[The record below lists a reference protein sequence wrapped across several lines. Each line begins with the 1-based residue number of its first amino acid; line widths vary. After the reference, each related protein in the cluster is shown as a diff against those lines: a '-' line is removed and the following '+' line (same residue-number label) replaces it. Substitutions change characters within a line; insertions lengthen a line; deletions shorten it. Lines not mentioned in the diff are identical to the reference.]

1 MSNLGKLL
9 QPGVKSEIAAVNFS
23 NAVTISSAGGSLTA
37 HGPLVIGGQQTVAG
51 VSAGAWASANSAA
64 SSGLL
69 AANYSPQFAT
79 GTGSAVTTAGALY
92 LAQLPLLGATN
103 VTNLWFSIATGAVT
117 PTTNRCFGGLY
128 TSAGVLVAKTGD
140 LATPIGTNTGFIKCP
155 LSAVYTVPLPGGI
168 YYAGFIFTASTQ
180 PVLSCYTGQVTVTSS
195 VANMGS
201 ATTFG
206 NTAATYPFAVSATG
220 SNTALPAS
228 ITMASNTAT
237 GAYTFWAGAN

>member
-23 NAVTISSAGGSLTA
+23 NAVTISSAGGSLLT
-37 HGPLVIGGQQTVAG
+37 HGPVTIGGQYSAAG
-51 VSAGAWASANSAA
+51 VSAGAVYGQNSAA
-64 SSGLL
+64 SFGLL
-69 AANYSPQFAT
+69 AYNYSPQFAT

-92 LAQLPLLGATN
+92 LAQLPLLGGTN

-117 PTTNRCFGGLY
+117 PTANRCFGGLY
-128 TSAGVLVAKTGD
+128 TSTGVLVAKTGD
-140 LATPIGTNTGFIKCP
+140 LATPIGTNTGAIKCP
-155 LSAVYTVPLPGGI
+155 LTAVYTVPLPGGV

-201 ATTFG
+201 ATTYG
-206 NTAATYPFAVSATG
+206 NVAASYPFAVSATG

-228 ITMASNTAT
+228 ITMTSNTAT
-237 GAYTFWAGAN
+237 GAYTFFTAVS